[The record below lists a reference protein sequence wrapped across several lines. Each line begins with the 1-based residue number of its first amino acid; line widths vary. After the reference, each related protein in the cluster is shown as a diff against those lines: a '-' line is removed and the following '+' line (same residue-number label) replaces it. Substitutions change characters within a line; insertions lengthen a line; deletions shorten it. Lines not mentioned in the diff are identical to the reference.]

1 MAGQQAWDP
10 FQELQRIQDRLNRVF
25 GELAPSMQGRGGMQ
39 GMEIPNVDVQEQNNE
54 IIVTADVP
62 GMDRNDIKL
71 EITDNNVLEITAQKK
86 SEKKEGEEAKGY
98 LRHERSYMGFYR
110 AIQLPAEVDK
120 SKARATYNNGVLSVT
135 MPISKKPEEKISTIP
150 IS

>member
-1 MAGQQAWDP
+1 MAGQQTWDP

-25 GELAPSMQGRGGMQ
+25 GELAPSMQGQGMQ

-62 GMDRNDIKL
+62 GMNKNDIKL
-71 EITDNNVLEITAQKK
+71 DITDNNVLEISAQKK
-86 SEKKEGEEAKGY
+86 TEKEEQEKTKGY
-98 LRHERSYMGFYR
+98 LRHERSYTGFYR

-120 SKARATYNNGVLSVT
+120 TKAMATYNNGVLSVT
-135 MPISKKPEEKISTIP
+135 IPISKKHEEKASTIP